1 MPHRSSFP
9 SRSGPGALKNCV
21 PSLGQGE
28 TTFQDCTLS
37 APGQYTLIA
46 NDTDGAVHLTSQAS
60 NPFTITQ
67 GTPVKLVFA
76 TSPGNGTGGLPFST
90 QPVVD
95 IEDSSD
101 NVVYGDDNT
110 VTLAI
115 DNNPGGGT
123 LSTCS
128 VPAVNGIATFTG
140 CSIDKIGNGYT
151 LTANDGADGL
161 PTSLPSLPFNITAG
175 PAAQLAFTT
184 SPGTTVV
191 GDPLV
196 PTRRLPS
203 RMRAAISRRRTWARC
218 PLVSEPVLLAAQS
231 RAAARQSVGPR

>member
-1 MPHRSSFP
+1 M
-9 SRSGPGALKNCV
+9 
-21 PSLGQGE
+21 
-28 TTFQDCTLS
+28 
-37 APGQYTLIA
+37 
-46 NDTDGAVHLTSQAS
+46 
-60 NPFTITQ
+60 
-67 GTPVKLVFA
+67 
-76 TSPGNGTGGLPFST
+76 PFST

-95 IEDSSD
+95 IEDSSN
-101 NVVYGDDNT
+101 NVVYGDDST

-115 DNNPGGGT
+115 ATNPGGGT

-161 PTSLPSLPFNITAG
+161 PTSPPSLPFNITAG

-191 GDPLV
+191 GDPLSPNPAV
-196 PTRRLPS
+196 AVEDAGGDLTTTN
-203 RMRAAISRRRTWARC
+203 MGT
-218 PLVSEPVLLAAQS
+218 VSLGIGAGPAGSAVS
-231 RAAARQSVGPR
+231 GSARQPVGPR